1 MIGLTPFEPITQSTS
16 GPCAS
21 AKEAARPLRT
31 GPHSHPRIVA
41 IEPSYQNMNSNQHDV
56 GNEGSSSPALA
67 PWLPIPSRAVSA
79 IEHPCIIKN
88 LDKAITSL
96 GGSVKLSKGLRSKLE
111 TTTATDVEGDDELQK
126 LISVSLR
133 PGDPFAKRLLSTPV
147 TTNNLLLKLTVP
159 KRTGRKRKRGTTGPF
174 LTEPE
179 AQGNTNGTGADL
191 VKSTYVEASDIYRSL
206 QDNASRYEVAFAGV
220 VDETH
225 RFRAMPDLQYAAS
238 HNEVMIGLREH
249 VLPARYADLKKYNI
263 NTAAGA
269 DLTKSVGP
277 SAEFLQMPIAFN
289 YKFQQN
295 AYVKYTDQ
303 GEVNVQ
309 KRFQYNSYIILK
321 PTDDTV
327 PTQPKPTLQ
336 PESSLTPYLQTLVAQ
351 IRGLL
356 KERPIITRHMLYN
369 KLGWDKRT
377 RLRQAAVYCG
387 YFFESGPWR
396 EALVSWGVDP
406 RKDPQYRRYQ
416 TVSFMSYKKRGTARH
431 HDAFDKHVQ
440 ELGRMTTEQL
450 EHQHTFDGVHA
461 SNTGNTFQFCDIT
474 DPLIA
479 RILATEKI
487 RTSCA
492 PTFQGW
498 YHVGTWAKVT
508 VILKDKMNTIIGGE
522 TPDDSLYQRVCQWP
536 ELWDD
541 KEVYATYRDEINDR
555 EVHEAK
561 RREHEV
567 MHSVRIAARNPRYAF
582 EKMEKPNGVD
592 TGMTGATGA
601 EPAEDVEIP
610 EDLTE
615 YPDNPETAEATSNDV
630 AQNGDSSDSEDD
642 DGEDEDED
650 EDEEDEDDAQ
660 DQEQA
665 EDEDGVWEDDHD
677 DSVVKSARAVP
688 KGPTPFGGLYNV

>member
-1 MIGLTPFEPITQSTS
+1 MERS
-16 GPCAS
+16 
-21 AKEAARPLRT
+21 
-31 GPHSHPRIVA
+31 
-41 IEPSYQNMNSNQHDV
+41 
-56 GNEGSSSPALA
+56 A

-88 LDKAITSL
+88 LDKGIASL
-96 GGSVKLSKGLRSKLE
+96 GGSAKLSKGLRSKLD
-111 TTTATDVEGDDELQK
+111 TPSNIEGDDELQK

-133 PGDPFAKRLLSTPV
+133 PNDPFAKRLLSTPV
-147 TTNNLLLKLTVP
+147 TTNNLLLKVTVP

-179 AQGNTNGTGADL
+179 AQGFTDGTGANPK
-191 VKSTYVEASDIYRSL
+191 KSAYVEAANIYQSL
-206 QDNASRYEVAFAGV
+206 HDNASRYEVAFAGV
-220 VDETH
+220 LDETH

-238 HNEVMIGLREH
+238 HDNVMVGLREH
-249 VLPARYADLKKYNI
+249 VLPARYADLKKYNM

-309 KRFQYNSYIILK
+309 RRFQYNSYIILK
-321 PTDDTV
+321 PTDDAV
-327 PTQPKPTLQ
+327 PIQPKPTLQ
-336 PESSLTPYLQTLVAQ
+336 QESSLTPYLQTLIAQ
-351 IRGLL
+351 IRDLL

-396 EALVSWGVDP
+396 EALISWGVDP
-406 RKDPQYRRYQ
+406 RKDPQYRKYQ

-440 ELGRMTTEQL
+440 ELGRMTAEQL
-450 EHQHTFDGVHA
+450 EHQHTFDGIHA

-479 RILATEKI
+479 KILATEDI

-508 VILKDKMNTIIGGE
+508 VILKHKMNTIIGGE
-522 TPDDSLYQRVCQWP
+522 TPDDALYQRVCSWP

-541 KEVYATYRDEINDR
+541 KEIYATYREEVNDR

-561 RREHEV
+561 RSEHDV
-567 MHSVRIAARNPRYAF
+567 MHNVRIAARNPRYAF
-582 EKMEKPNGVD
+582 EKMERPNGVD
-592 TGMTGATGA
+592 TGTAGAADA
-601 EPAEDVEIP
+601 EPTEDVEIP

-615 YPDNPETAEATSNDV
+615 YPDNPEAAEATSNDV
-630 AQNGDSSDSEDD
+630 AQNDNSSGSEDD
-642 DGEDEDED
+642 DDDEDGDDNED
-650 EDEEDEDDAQ
+650 DDEDAQ

-665 EDEDGVWEDDHD
+665 VDEDGVWEEDDD
-677 DSVVKSARAVP
+677 DESVIMSARAVSE
-688 KGPTPFGGLYNV
+688 GPAPFGGLYNV

>member
-1 MIGLTPFEPITQSTS
+1 
-16 GPCAS
+16 
-21 AKEAARPLRT
+21 
-31 GPHSHPRIVA
+31 
-41 IEPSYQNMNSNQHDV
+41 MNNNEHDV
-56 GNEGSSSPALA
+56 GTESSSPTLA

-88 LDKAITSL
+88 LDKGITSL

-111 TTTATDVEGDDELQK
+111 TTADVEGDDELQK

-133 PGDPFAKRLLSTPV
+133 PNDPFAKRLLSTPV
-147 TTNNLLLKLTVP
+147 TTNNLLLKVKVP

-174 LTEPE
+174 LSELE
-179 AQGNTNGTGADL
+179 AQRITDGAAASL
-191 VKSTYVEASDIYRSL
+191 VKSTYVEASTIYQSL
-206 QDNASRYEVAFAGV
+206 HDNASRYEVAFAGV

-238 HNEVMIGLREH
+238 HDNLMVGLREH
-249 VLPARYADLKKYNI
+249 VLPARYADLKKYDI
-263 NTAAGA
+263 NTEAGA
-269 DLTKSVGP
+269 DPTKSVGP

-309 KRFQYNSYIILK
+309 RRFQYNSYIILK
-321 PTDDTV
+321 PTDDAV
-327 PTQPKPTLQ
+327 PIQPKPTLQ
-336 PESSLTPYLQTLVAQ
+336 PESSLTPYLQTLIAQ
-351 IRGLL
+351 IRDLL

-396 EALVSWGVDP
+396 EALVSWGIDP

-440 ELGRMTTEQL
+440 ELGRMTSEQL
-450 EHQHTFDGVHA
+450 EHQHTFDGIHA

-479 RILATEKI
+479 KILATEDI

-508 VILKDKMNTIIGGE
+508 VILKHKMNTIIGGE
-522 TPDDSLYQRVCQWP
+522 IPDDSLYQRVCLWP

-541 KEVYATYRDEINDR
+541 QEIYATYRDEVNDR
-555 EVHEAK
+555 EMHEAK
-561 RREHEV
+561 RREHDV
-567 MHSVRIAARNPRYAF
+567 MHNVRIAARNPRYAF
-582 EKMEKPNGVD
+582 EKMERPNGID
-592 TGMTGATGA
+592 TSTTGVADA

-630 AQNGDSSDSEDD
+630 VQNDDSSDSEDD
-642 DGEDEDED
+642 DGDEDED
-650 EDEEDEDDAQ
+650 DEDDDEDAH

-665 EDEDGVWEDDHD
+665 VDEDGVWEEDDDD
-677 DSVVKSARAVP
+677 DSAVISARAVSE
-688 KGPTPFGGLYNV
+688 GPAPFGGLYNV